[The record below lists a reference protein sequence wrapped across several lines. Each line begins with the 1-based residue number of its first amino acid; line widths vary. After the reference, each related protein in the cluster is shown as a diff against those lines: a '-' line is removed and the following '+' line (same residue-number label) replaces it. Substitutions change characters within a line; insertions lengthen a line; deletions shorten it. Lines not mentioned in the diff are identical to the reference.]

1 MDHQILDFSPS
12 AIQEEEEEQDLETSL
27 PPELMEEYKQA
38 FKMMDNRN
46 TGKISL
52 QDLTTVVCS
61 IGIKLTE
68 HEIYQYMQHVIK
80 LDVAFDERYSKIL
93 TFPNFIAIM
102 AAIVTEC
109 IPEDEVMRIFKEF
122 DKDGDGYISQIELK
136 ELLQRYGDDVSET
149 DLRAMMREADQ
160 DGDGLVN
167 LREFIGV
174 MSTSHLM
181 QRRITRTL
189 LPTSEDDANLE
200 SEKDTACLQIGRDAE
215 DDLTEEEL
223 EVKRNMKK
231 HESMK
236 RRKSIFNR
244 IMRRPSRALL
254 DDGDGSPT
262 GSCSDLSNTSSGS
275 SSIASNLSNRRSSV
289 YNKLLL
295 SNLRTSMKKTFHT
308 IK

>member
-1 MDHQILDFSPS
+1 
-12 AIQEEEEEQDLETSL
+12 
-27 PPELMEEYKQA
+27 
-38 FKMMDNRN
+38 
-46 TGKISL
+46 
-52 QDLTTVVCS
+52 
-61 IGIKLTE
+61 
-68 HEIYQYMQHVIK
+68 
-80 LDVAFDERYSKIL
+80 
-93 TFPNFIAIM
+93 
-102 AAIVTEC
+102 
-109 IPEDEVMRIFKEF
+109 MRIFKEF
-122 DKDGDGYISQIELK
+122 DKDGDGYISQVELK
-136 ELLQRYGDDVSET
+136 ELLQRYGDDVSDT

-189 LPTSEDDANLE
+189 LPVSEDDANVE
-200 SEKDTACLQIGRDAE
+200 SVKDTACLQIDRDEE
-215 DDLTEEEL
+215 DELTEEEQ
-223 EVKRNMKK
+223 EIKRNMKK

-254 DDGDGSPT
+254 EEGDSPT
-262 GSCSDLSNTSSGS
+262 ESCSDLSNSSSGS
-275 SSIASNLSNRRSSV
+275 GGSSMSSNSTTRRSSV

-295 SNLRTSMKKTFHT
+295 STLRTSMKKTFHT